1 MRAGVAVPI
10 SVDGELVGALAA
22 LGPSADAALM
32 RIAGEV
38 ARFVST
44 QLALAELDASR
55 TRTVQAQLNFLRAQ
69 ISPHFI
75 YNALTA
81 IESYVRSDPERARD
95 LLVGFAEFIRWTFRE
110 HSQYATLAE
119 ELRFVDTYL
128 ELERAR
134 FGDRLV
140 VSLRVAP
147 EVLTVRVPSLVLQPL
162 VENAVRHGLD
172 RVSGTAR
179 LKISAED
186 GGHEAVVTVE
196 DHGVGVDPGQLAD
209 VLSGRW
215 ASESVGLR
223 NVDERL
229 RATFGNDHGLTIETG
244 VGAGT
249 KVTMRLPKFF
259 PAMSTP

>member
-1 MRAGVAVPI
+1 M
-10 SVDGELVGALAA
+10 
-22 LGPSADAALM
+22 
-32 RIAGEV
+32 
-38 ARFVST
+38 
-44 QLALAELDASR
+44 
-55 TRTVQAQLNFLRAQ
+55 
-69 ISPHFI
+69 
-75 YNALTA
+75 
-81 IESYVRSDPERARD
+81 
-95 LLVGFAEFIRWTFRE
+95 
-110 HSQYATLAE
+110 
-119 ELRFVDTYL
+119 DTDL

-147 EVLTVRVPSLVLQPL
+147 EVLPVRVPSLVLQPL
-162 VENAVRHGLD
+162 VENAVRHGLE

-186 GGHEAVVTVE
+186 AGHEAVVTVE
-196 DHGVGVDPGQLAD
+196 DHGVGVDPGQLAG
-209 VLSGRW
+209 VLSGQW
-215 ASESVGLR
+215 GSESVGLR

-259 PAMSTP
+259 AAMSGS